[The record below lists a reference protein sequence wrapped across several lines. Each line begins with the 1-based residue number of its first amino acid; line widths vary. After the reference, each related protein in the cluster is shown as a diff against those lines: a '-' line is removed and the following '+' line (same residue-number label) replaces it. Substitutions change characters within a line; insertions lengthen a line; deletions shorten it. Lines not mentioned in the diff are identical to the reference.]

1 MKEKLWTGRYIH
13 SLLLVFGVS
22 FGVMLIHSVVAIY
35 GTTLAS
41 SAVVG
46 GYMITVFQIASMMT
60 RFAVKPL
67 SEKYSNKQL
76 LLFGVAL
83 SIIAS
88 VGYCT
93 TTSIPVFFI
102 FRAIHAFGFSLG
114 LTCATAMSTE
124 CIPQSRLSE
133 GLGFTASATTLSS
146 AIGPMAAVG
155 ILGTD
160 YTNWKSLF
168 VCITVVSV
176 LTFTGSVIFKYAQ
189 KKREPV
195 KNKEVTAKKKTSY
208 RGLVVAA
215 VFLFAGITQSA
226 INGYLTSFAKEMNL
240 GNISLYFTLMAV
252 FTLGVRFFSVKIQ
265 AKVGMRRLLYISAL
279 TMGAS
284 VFAIAFA
291 RSAAVIILL
300 AIPFGVGM
308 GLLFPIFNYRILRTV
323 DATQHA
329 FGASIYY
336 CALDIAYG
344 IGGFMWG
351 YVAQGMGSNTVFVI
365 AGSLILVMLVLDT
378 IIYKKWDL

>member
-35 GTTLAS
+35 GTTIAS

-46 GYMITVFQIASMMT
+46 GYMITVFQIASMLT
-60 RFAVKPL
+60 RFTVKPL
-67 SEKYSNKQL
+67 SEKYTNKQL
-76 LLFGVAL
+76 LLFGAAL
-83 SIIAS
+83 TIIAS

-102 FRAIHAFGFSLG
+102 FRALHAFGFSLG
-114 LTCATAMSTE
+114 LTCATAISTE

-146 AIGPMAAVG
+146 ALGPMTSIA
-155 ILGTD
+155 ILGEG
-160 YTNWKSLF
+160 YTNWQSLF
-168 VCITVVSV
+168 VTIAIVSAV
-176 LTFTGSVIFKYAQ
+176 TLAGSVVFKYTQ

-195 KNKEVTAKKKTSY
+195 PNREVIDKTKSSY
-208 RGLVVAA
+208 KGLIVAA

-240 GNISLYFTLMAV
+240 GNISLYFTIMAV

-265 AKVGMRRLLYISAL
+265 EKVGMRNLLYISAL
-279 TMGAS
+279 IMGAS
-284 VFAIAFA
+284 VFALAFA
-291 RSAAVIILL
+291 KSAAMVIVL
-300 AIPFGVGM
+300 AIPFGIGI

-323 DATQHA
+323 DVTQHA

-336 CALDIAYG
+336 CSLDIAYG
-344 IGGFMWG
+344 IGGFTWG
-351 YVAQGMGSNTVFVI
+351 YVAQGMGSSTVFVI